1 MLRKILRKSQP
12 NFKHHVK
19 KIEAQVKKC
28 FFYKKKKRVEVYLLL
43 TFLLTQ
49 SIKFYTFHCH
59 ISSRLYEAI
68 FQKCFQSYIK
78 LIVMVADT
86 IKKI

>member
-28 FFYKKKKRVEVYLLL
+28 FFYKKKRVDVYLLL
-43 TFLLTQ
+43 NFLLCLHNQ
-49 SIKFYTFHCH
+49 LSSMHSIVTLAVGYTKSFFKNVFKV
-59 ISSRLYEAI
+59 ISN
-68 FQKCFQSYIK
+68 
-78 LIVMVADT
+78 
-86 IKKI
+86 